1 MLILEID
8 EEPGL
13 DVVVVNA
20 PEFARVEVKNV
31 LGSKTESRVIITLLA
46 RAVAVAVG
54 RRSGGR
60 LATTLVATK
69 NVFIFFFTFSLFH
82 FLRRDLFS

>member
-8 EEPGL
+8 EELGL

-31 LGSKTESRVIITLLA
+31 LGSKTESRVIITL
-46 RAVAVAVG
+46 
-54 RRSGGR
+54 
-60 LATTLVATK
+60 
-69 NVFIFFFTFSLFH
+69 F
-82 FLRRDLFS
+82 